1 MAKVQISA
9 TVDDKVN
16 DRVIKLSEKEN
27 RSFSNMLE
35 TLLDEALLQRIIRQ
49 TKSKPSNKK

>member
-1 MAKVQISA
+1 MAKVKITG
-9 TVDDKVN
+9 TVEEKVN
-16 DRVIKLSEKEN
+16 DSIIKLSQKEN
-27 RSFSNMLE
+27 RNFSNMLE

>member
-35 TLLDEALLQRIIRQ
+35 TLLDEALLQRIVRQ
-49 TKSKPSNKK
+49 TKSKKKQ